1 MLKINSHSLDVP
13 PKELSTCVLRLEVQR
28 VIEQYAKV
36 FQCPKDFITS
46 AVYCIVATLCGKH
59 VTIHDGKYRNHPNLW
74 ISHIAPSGSNKSS
87 PIKALLEP
95 MHQEMVIAIGIFV
108 INIRSSRRMSRR
120 MNLYLI
126 N

>member
-1 MLKINSHSLDVP
+1 MLKINSHSLDAP
-13 PKELSTCVLRLEVQR
+13 PKELPTYVLRLEVQR

-74 ISHIAPSGSNKSS
+74 ICHIAPSGSNKSS

-95 MHQEMVIAIGIFV
+95 MHQEDGKT
-108 INIRSSRRMSRR
+108 
-120 MNLYLI
+120 L
-126 N
+126 

>member
-13 PKELSTCVLRLEVQR
+13 PKELPTYVLRLEVQR

-74 ISHIAPSGSNKSS
+74 ICHIAPSGSNKSS

-95 MHQEMVIAIGIFV
+95 MHQEDGKRYRDFRDKPIFRNT
-108 INIRSSRRMSRR
+108 II
-120 MNLYLI
+120 
-126 N
+126 

>member
-1 MLKINSHSLDVP
+1 MLKINSHSLDAP
-13 PKELSTCVLRLEVQR
+13 PKELPTYVLRLEVQR

>member
-1 MLKINSHSLDVP
+1 MLKINSHSLDAP
-13 PKELSTCVLRLEVQR
+13 PKELPTYVLRLEVQR

-108 INIRSSRRMSRR
+108 INIRSSKRMSRR